1 VRYVLGIALLLA
13 ACGRPPSELD
23 KLRHQLRAV
32 EDRARAVVAGA
43 HTDAELR
50 VARHT
55 LVDLQLEL
63 ADLSQRIDRLQSPP

>member
-1 VRYVLGIALLLA
+1 VRYVLLVLLLA
-13 ACGRPPSELD
+13 ACGRQPTELE
-23 KLRHQLRAV
+23 KLRRQLRSV
-32 EDRARAVVAGA
+32 EDRARTVVANA

-63 ADLSQRIDRLQSPP
+63 ADLGQRIDRLQSPP

>member
-1 VRYVLGIALLLA
+1 MRSVLLVLLVA
-13 ACGRPPSELD
+13 ACGRQPTELD
-23 KLRHQLRAV
+23 KLRHQLRSV
-32 EDRARAVVAGA
+32 EDRARAVVANA

-63 ADLSQRIDRLQSPP
+63 ADVSQRIDRLQSPR